1 MTPKNDYKK
10 NEWDDTVTKKKDE
23 VIYIID
29 QLK

>member
-1 MTPKNDYKK
+1 MTPKNVYKK
-10 NEWDDTVTKKKDE
+10 NEWDDTMTQKKDE

>member
-10 NEWDDTVTKKKDE
+10 NEWDDAVTKKKDE